1 MDIKI
6 HPMPAMPLLADP
18 PPWGGKAAGLPVRT
32 VGNSMLGNAINLYN
46 PRRSNLLLVGGV
58 HGDESEG
65 VFLAHLVLTAGC
77 PVPVVPSLNPD
88 GTLMHQRWN
97 HNGVDLNRNLPTPD
111 WEPTPRN
118 PRYPPGSAPG
128 SEPETQAFLA
138 ALKLTGATTVISMHS
153 YKETFVEVERPPEA
167 VPEPFNAAL
176 AEYTAAVGIPRK
188 DSIGYPTPGALGSY
202 GRAAGL
208 LVFTYELMRGKSHGE
223 LYQLLAPFVRLL
235 ERLDALRFEDAGA
248 TMAP

>member
-1 MDIKI
+1 MEIKI
-6 HPMPAMPLLADP
+6 HPLAPMPLLADP
-18 PPWGGKAAGLPVRT
+18 PPWSGKAAGLKVER
-32 VGNSMLGNAINLYN
+32 VGSSVLGNAINLYN
-46 PRRSNLLLVGGV
+46 PRRSNVLLVGGV

-118 PRYPPGSAPG
+118 PRYPPGRAPG
-128 SEPETQAFLA
+128 SEPETQAFLT
-138 ALKLTGATTVISMHS
+138 ALRLTGATMVVSLHS
-153 YKETFVEVERPPEA
+153 YKESFVEVERPPER
-167 VPEPFNAAL
+167 VPAPFNEAL
-176 AEYTAAVGIPRK
+176 AEYTAAAGIPRK

-202 GRAAGL
+202 GRANGL
-208 LVFTYELMRGKSHGE
+208 LVFTYELPRGSPHGAV
-223 LYQLLAPFVRLL
+223 YALLAPFLHLL
-235 ERLDALRFEDAGA
+235 ERLDRLRFEEPG
-248 TMAP
+248 PSPIP

>member
-1 MDIKI
+1 MDLKI

-18 PPWGGKAAGLPVRT
+18 PPWGGKAAGLKAVPVGSS
-32 VGNSMLGNAINLYN
+32 VLGNAINLYSA
-46 PRRSNLLLVGGV
+46 RRSNLLVVGGV

-65 VFLAHLVLTAGC
+65 IFLAHLLLTAGC
-77 PVPVVPSLNPD
+77 PVPVVPCLNPD
-88 GTLMHQRWN
+88 GALQRQRWN
-97 HNGVDLNRNLPTPD
+97 HNNVDLNRNLPTPD

-138 ALKLTGATTVISMHS
+138 ALLQTGASTVLSLHS
-153 YKETFVEVERPPEA
+153 FKESFVEVERPPDA
-167 VPEPFNAAL
+167 VPRPFNEAL
-176 AEYTAAVGIPRK
+176 AEYIAAAGIPRK

-202 GRAAGL
+202 GRAHGL

-223 LYQLLAPFVRLL
+223 LHALLAPFLRLL
-235 ERLDALRFEDAGA
+235 GQLDRLRFAE
-248 TMAP
+248 PR